1 MRRDRAE
8 RPKLTLVALAL
19 AVGLTPPTLHAR
31 EAGDRPALDNWSDL
45 RSALER
51 CWQVPP
57 DTKGSLIAFR
67 FGLDKSGALR
77 SKPLISARRL
87 QGDADTRRR
96 YEDAAL
102 QALDR
107 CFPAPVT
114 PSFGAVLGES
124 PIVLRFANTPPTAA
138 YQMNSNMT
146 IFAPP

>member
-8 RPKLTLVALAL
+8 RPKLTLAAVAL

-31 EAGDRPALDNWSDL
+31 EAGDRPALNNWSDL
-45 RSALER
+45 RTALEQ

-67 FGLDKSGALR
+67 FGLDKTGALR
-77 SKPLISARRL
+77 SPPLVSARRL
-87 QGDADTRRR
+87 QGDGDARRR

-102 QALDR
+102 QALDH
-107 CFPAPVT
+107 CFPASVT

-138 YQMNSNMT
+138 YQINSNIT
-146 IFAPP
+146 LFAPP